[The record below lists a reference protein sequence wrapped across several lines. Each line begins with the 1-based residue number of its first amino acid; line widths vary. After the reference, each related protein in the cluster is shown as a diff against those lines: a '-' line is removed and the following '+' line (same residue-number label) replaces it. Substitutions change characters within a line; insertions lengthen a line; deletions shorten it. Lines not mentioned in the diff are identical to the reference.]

1 MPGGLQHELVTA
13 SAGFGK
19 THRLVSRLLALLTQ
33 PGESAATADSIAAL
47 TFSRAAAG
55 EILDTLVRRLAS
67 AALDDAGAAREKD
80 KNSELPE
87 ALPAAAYRE
96 ALQQLLARMH
106 TSFIGTIDSFF
117 LRILQAF
124 GPDLGVPG
132 QISMLDEHD
141 LVQRRT
147 QLLGRLLAAE
157 TTPTSAGREL
167 GEAFK
172 HATHGQEAKSVT
184 TTIGE
189 LCANWHH
196 LFLRAPQADRWG
208 DPRTIWGTESPWLS
222 IDPPKLDETIS
233 ALRSS
238 LAEEGMSD
246 KQWAKWE
253 ELIAAAQSF
262 TPTTRTSLTSVT
274 LFGKLLEV
282 VDDLAAGR
290 ARITNYSKMELSPS
304 TCRHALDLLHHIVH
318 CELRNRV
325 RATEGIHEL
334 LLRYESLYH
343 RHLRRRGLLTFGD
356 VPSLLTGRAVQR
368 LAEWDPTTPA
378 PDMMHVNYRLD
389 GQLDHW
395 ALDEFQDTSRRQ
407 WGVLHD
413 LVEEVLHASPPER
426 TFFAVG
432 DVKQAIYGWRGGD
445 VQLMAELR
453 DRYAAGP
460 DSPLRT
466 SQLPQSY
473 RSSQS
478 VLDLVNATF
487 EAPEEWPAGVP
498 EAARRKWA
506 DKDVWCRHEAAIDKP
521 GFAAVV
527 RLAKMSREAVAVNG
541 SPQHAATAAILTELD
556 AGANN
561 LSVAVLVRANREGAA
576 LTEYLR
582 EAGIDARWDGDA
594 LIADNPVVAAIL
606 AALRAATHPADTLAG
621 HHRQMTP
628 LAESNQGMPSA
639 GDLLRAVEEEGFQAA
654 IERLVAPLRTN
665 NHLDDFAQF
674 RVRQLLD
681 AARRFDTTGSTDVLD
696 FDEYVRS
703 FTVRDLPAEAGVRV
717 MTLHR
722 SKGLGFDVVILPDLD
737 SARIDDVRAEGLSVA
752 VNPED
757 GDRIDWL
764 LDLPPRAICEAD
776 PVLTEHRRRLVD
788 QNAFETL
795 CLLYVGMTRAKQ
807 GLYALTVE
815 PGKSVSTLH
824 MGTFLQKIHASD
836 SSEPLTLN
844 IAGMPEHTVLS
855 GHGDPNWFGAS
866 AAKQATEEDGAVT
879 EACVLPLSSAVHRPV
894 PLHRRRLPSES
905 AQETPAAQLFA
916 PQAMQGAGFGTLI
929 HALFEQISW
938 LEDESLEEAV
948 KRWRVRHPQTE
959 ASLLDA
965 AENAVRGCLAEPDIA
980 GLFHRP
986 AESAELRREQ
996 SFELLLEGRWVSG
1009 VFDRVVLCRSA
1020 EKSGGRGSG
1029 NIIDFKSDRVE
1040 TPEELTEA
1048 VEFHR
1053 PQLLLYRRAL
1063 ARIADL
1069 QETDIGLGLV
1079 FTHARRLVNVAR
1091 G

>member
-1 MPGGLQHELVTA
+1 MPGTLQHELVTA

-33 PGESAATADSIAAL
+33 PGESAAAADSIAAL

-55 EILDTLVRRLAS
+55 EILDTLVNRLAN
-67 AALDDAGAAREKD
+67 AALDEAGAAHERTI
-80 KNSELPE
+80 NRELPE
-87 ALPAAAYRE
+87 ALPAAAYRD

-141 LVQRRT
+141 LAQRRT

-157 TTPTSAGREL
+157 TTPASAGREL

-189 LCANWHH
+189 LCATWHH

-222 IDPPKLDETIS
+222 TDPPKLDETVS
-233 ALRSS
+233 ALRAS
-238 LAEEGMSD
+238 LTEEGMSD

-253 ELIAAAQSF
+253 ELIAAAKSF
-262 TPTTRTSLTSVT
+262 TPSTRTSLTSVT

-290 ARITNYSKMELSPS
+290 AQITNYSKTELSAS

-325 RATEGIHEL
+325 RATAGIHEL

-343 RHLRRRGLLTFGD
+343 RHLRRRGLLTFDD
-356 VPSLLTGRAVQR
+356 VPSLLTGRAAQR
-368 LAEWDPTTPA
+368 LAEWDPNTPA
-378 PDMMHVNYRLD
+378 PDMMYVNYRLD
-389 GQLDHW
+389 GQLNHW

-460 DSPLRT
+460 DAPLRT
-466 SQLPQSY
+466 SQLPLSF
-473 RSSQS
+473 RSAQS

-487 EAPEEWPAGVP
+487 EAPDEWPPGVP

-506 DKDVWCRHEAAIDKP
+506 DKDVWCRHEAATDKP
-521 GFAAVV
+521 GFATVV
-527 RLAKMSREAVAVNG
+527 RLTKMSREAVAAQG
-541 SPQHAATAAILTELD
+541 SPRHAATAAILAELEAD
-556 AGANN
+556 SNN
-561 LSVAVLVRANREGAA
+561 MSVAVLVRANREGAA

-606 AALRAATHPADTLAG
+606 AALRAAPHPADTLAA
-621 HHRQMTP
+621 HHRRMTP
-628 LAESNQGMPSA
+628 LAEGNQAMPSA
-639 GDLLRAVEEEGFQAA
+639 GVLLRTVEEEGFQAA
-654 IERLVAPLRTN
+654 IERLVAPLRDEN
-665 NHLDDFAQF
+665 NLDDFARF

-681 AARRFDTTGSTDVLD
+681 AARRFDATGSTDVLD

-737 SARIDDVRAEGLSVA
+737 SARLDDVRAEGLSVA

-764 LDLPPRAICEAD
+764 LDLPPRIICEAD
-776 PVLTEHRRRLVD
+776 PVLAEHRRRLVD

-815 PGKSVSTLH
+815 PGKSASTLH
-824 MGTFLQKIHASD
+824 MGTFLQEIHAGGEA
-836 SSEPLTLN
+836 EPLTLD
-844 IAGMPEHTVLS
+844 IAGMPEHAVLS
-855 GHGDPNWFGAS
+855 AHGDPAWFRAS
-866 AAKQATEEDGAVT
+866 TAKRAAEEDAPVPGT
-879 EACVLPLSSAVHRPV
+879 GVLPLTSAQHRPV

-905 AQETPAAQLFA
+905 AHETPAAQLFA
-916 PQAMQGAGFGTLI
+916 PQAAQGAGFGTLV

-938 LEDESLEEAV
+938 VEDETVEAAV
-948 KRWRVRHPQTE
+948 KRWRLRHPQTE

-965 AENAVRGCLAEPDIA
+965 AERTVRGCLDEPDI
-980 GLFHRP
+980 GRLFHRP

-996 SFELLLEGRWVSG
+996 SFELLLDGRWVSG
-1009 VFDRVVLCRSA
+1009 VFDRVVLCRPADDSDA
-1020 EKSGGRGSG
+1020 CGRGE
-1029 NIIDFKSDRVE
+1029 IIDFKSDRVE
-1040 TPEELTEA
+1040 TPEELGEA
-1048 VEFHR
+1048 VESHR

-1069 QETDIGLGLV
+1069 KEADIALRLV
-1079 FTHARRLVNVAR
+1079 FTHPRRLVNVTE
-1091 G
+1091 